1 MKNSNSRKFHSNCK
15 GGKVAKEDKINK
27 PRNFV
32 HTHGVEF
39 NKAQVHVDRKKRDR
53 DGYKK
58 HKKGPHS
65 EG

>member
-1 MKNSNSRKFHSNCK
+1 M
-15 GGKVAKEDKINK
+15 AKDDKINK

-58 HKKGPHS
+58 HKKGPQS